1 MNPTTGAGGKRLS
14 RKAARKE
21 GRARKAAGDDVTRA
35 FKEAQASVD
44 AAELRKAQSATLE
57 ALFEA
62 LFRVLKHASASGLLA
77 LGRPGALQRPESA
90 HLHPSAVGSLAATG
104 RAPLQGGLFLTVSSM
119 LKQVLF
125 SFSAASAGLVFSL
138 IVPYITLHGEWCCK
152 FRDAMFRAGYLS
164 SS

>member
-1 MNPTTGAGGKRLS
+1 MHLSCNCRMNVPERALLQLRAQAPVAQGDAQGGPGSTGMACVNFQTLNLTAGKDGKRLS

-21 GRARKAAGDDVTRA
+21 GLVRKAAGDDVTRA

-77 LGRPGALQRPESA
+77 LGRPGAL
-90 HLHPSAVGSLAATG
+90 G
-104 RAPLQGGLFLTVSSM
+104 
-119 LKQVLF
+119 
-125 SFSAASAGLVFSL
+125 
-138 IVPYITLHGEWCCK
+138 I
-152 FRDAMFRAGYLS
+152 RD
-164 SS
+164 

>member
-1 MNPTTGAGGKRLS
+1 MDSATVAGGKRLS

-21 GRARKAAGDDVTRA
+21 GLARKAAGDDVTRA

-77 LGRPGALQRPESA
+77 LGRPGALQGPGSTP
-90 HLHPSAVGSLAATG
+90 LHPSDVDSVAAMS
-104 RAPLQGGLFLTVSSM
+104 RAP
-119 LKQVLF
+119 
-125 SFSAASAGLVFSL
+125 
-138 IVPYITLHGEWCCK
+138 CK
-152 FRDAMFRAGYLS
+152 ERCS
-164 SS
+164 